1 MFCLSDIYNRLSPAW
16 FDTKDAL
23 IAEIEALKQEGY
35 SMNEFE
41 VYVPYS
47 IEKFL
52 SLS

>member
-1 MFCLSDIYNRLSPAW
+1 MFCLSDIYNRLDPAW
-16 FDTKDAL
+16 FDTKEKL
-23 IAEIEALKQEGY
+23 IMEIEALKQEGY

-41 VYVPYS
+41 VYAPYS

>member
-1 MFCLSDIYNRLSPAW
+1 MFCLSDIYSRLSPAW

-23 IAEIEALKQEGY
+23 IAEIETLKQENY
-35 SMNEFE
+35 SMSEFE

-52 SLS
+52 NLS

>member
-1 MFCLSDIYNRLSPAW
+1 MFCLSDIYNRLDPAW
-16 FDTKDAL
+16 FDSKDAL

-35 SMNEFE
+35 SMSEFE
-41 VYVPYS
+41 IYVPCS